1 MAVDLQPD
9 EDALASGERRRGRS
23 FSPRYAGWLT
33 SPSLLYYAIFFLGPL
48 GILVAFSLATQ
59 TGFDSITYGFDTSQ
73 YHVVVEPLYLKIF
86 YRTLLMAAG
95 GSLLTILVGYPIA
108 YWMARYLSTYKLLAL
123 LLILVPFW
131 TSFLIRTYALKIIL
145 DPQGY
150 LATNLGIDIM
160 FTKWAVAVGLV
171 YNYLPLFIIPVFA
184 SLERMDWSLVEAAT
198 DLGAKPFNAFRQI
211 TLRLTLPGVVTGA
224 LLVFIPM
231 CGEYIIPNILSGG
244 NYEFVGNLIGDQF
257 ASAQNQP
264 FGSAMSISLM
274 IALSGFVAL
283 YIVFATKEERFGA

>member
-1 MAVDLQPD
+1 MAADLLTEEELPT
-9 EDALASGERRRGRS
+9 GGRRRRRS
-23 FSPRYAGWLT
+23 FSPRYPGWLT
-33 SPSLLYYAIFFLGPL
+33 SGSLIYYAIFFLGPL

-59 TGFDSITYGFDTSQ
+59 TGFDSISYGFDTSQ
-73 YHVVVEPLYLKIF
+73 YHLVVDPLYLKIF

-108 YWMARYLSTYKLLAL
+108 YWMARYLSTYKMLAL

-145 DPQGY
+145 DPHGY
-150 LATNLGIDIM
+150 LATNVGIDIM
-160 FTKWAVAVGLV
+160 FTKWAVALGLV

-184 SLERMDWSLVEAAT
+184 SLERMDWTLVEAAT
-198 DLGAKPFNAFRQI
+198 DLGAKPFDAFRQI

-244 NYEFVGNLIGDQF
+244 NYEFVGNVIGDQF

-283 YIVFATKEERFGA
+283 YIFVATKEERFGA